1 MVGGACWLLLPGT
14 CRLSLVD
21 VDPLPLLN
29 TEGCGEKL
37 YCVSLVDATWTVAQ
51 SDCQEFVRANKC

>member
-1 MVGGACWLLLPGT
+1 MVGGTCWLLLPGT

-51 SDCQEFVRANKC
+51 SDY